1 MTKRKGIL
9 DVKVDVKK
17 LLNEL
22 PTPRSNAPEIE
33 DKQLILSSD
42 TMFITNALDVITR
55 QMKVSGNRSRT
66 ISDYYILHVK
76 HFQSITKVQFVSEI

>member
-17 LLNEL
+17 LLDEL
-22 PTPRSNAPEIE
+22 PPTPRSNAPEIE

-42 TMFITNALDVITR
+42 TMFITNALDVIAR
-55 QMKVSGNRSRT
+55 QMR
-66 ISDYYILHVK
+66 
-76 HFQSITKVQFVSEI
+76 

>member
-17 LLNEL
+17 LLDEL

-33 DKQLILSSD
+33 DKQFILSSD

-66 ISDYYILHVK
+66 ISDYILHVK

>member
-17 LLNEL
+17 LLDEL

-55 QMKVSGNRSRT
+55 QMKVSGKRSRT
-66 ISDYYILHVK
+66 ISDYILHVK